1 MQKKQMWIGI
11 IVAIVVIG
19 VGIGIIMMTRQTT
32 TPVSSTGTMDQEG
45 HMSAPEQESA
55 LYQQYAALKGEEYDK
70 AFIGDMIIHHEGA
83 VNMAELAMA
92 QASHQEIKDLAATIV
107 SSQSKEIA
115 DMKQWQQN
123 WGYPVSSGHGMHGGS
138 SGDMQEDMAAMG
150 TELQTLSGDA
160 FDKKFL
166 DLMIE
171 HHQQAIDMVKPAE
184 ANAQHSEVKDM
195 AKAIIAAQTKEI
207 ETMKQW
213 QKEWWQ

>member
-1 MQKKQMWIGI
+1 MQKKQVWIVGI
-11 IVAIVVIG
+11 VVVIVIG
-19 VGIGIIMMTRQTT
+19 VGIGIIAMTRQTT
-32 TPVSSTGTMDQEG
+32 PAPQTDTMDHGE
-45 HMSAPEQESA
+45 HAPATEQGSA
-55 LYQQYAALKGEEYDK
+55 LYRQFVALKGEAYDK
-70 AFIGDMIIHHEGA
+70 AFIGDMIVHHEGA

-123 WGYPVSSGHGMHGGS
+123 WGYPASSGHGMHGGS

-150 TELQTLSGDA
+150 TELQKLSGDA
-160 FDKKFL
+160 FDRKFL
-166 DLMIE
+166 ELMIE
-171 HHQQAIDMVKPAE
+171 HHQQAIDMAKPAD

-213 QKEWWQ
+213 QKERW